1 MPVLARCLLDL
12 KFDEHWPVWIFIT
25 LLLYNKVCNYNQC
38 YFYKECCFYICP
50 WMCVSCTETTGQ
62 ENNPWECHPISM
74 LLRWRGGR
82 EFRSSH
88 LCLAR
93 KALKMM
99 RVKIPAIIYVKPLL
113 WRHPQV
119 NKFFMQM
126 DDRIEKKMCENT
138 DISTCTWSSVTEA
151 STNNFWGLLEAKCK
165 TEICYAW
172 LSHDHLFFKHSV
184 LRFLHHASVWET

>member
-1 MPVLARCLLDL
+1 MLFL
-12 KFDEHWPVWIFIT
+12 
-25 LLLYNKVCNYNQC
+25 
-38 YFYKECCFYICP
+38 YICP

-62 ENNPWECHPISM
+62 ENNPWECHPLSM
-74 LLRWRGGR
+74 LLRWRSGR
-82 EFRSSH
+82 EFWSSH

-93 KALKMM
+93 KALKM
-99 RVKIPAIIYVKPLL
+99 RVKIPVIVYVKRLL

-126 DDRIEKKMCENT
+126 DDRIEKKLKCLKT
-138 DISTCTWSSVTEA
+138 QTFPHVHGQVSQRPRPTTSG
-151 STNNFWGLLEAKCK
+151 GLLQAKCK

-184 LRFLHHASVWET
+184 LRFSYHASVWET